1 LSFPALQHFR
11 IQRPFF
17 SLLSPRASEKRC
29 PAPRKSRTQGL
40 ATLSTVSARQTL
52 GSLFQ
57 LPTLLGFAL
66 QSLAPP
72 QGSITPLEM
81 TSPLLR
87 SKTKPLRPDPRAPAA

>member
-17 SLLSPRASEKRC
+17 SLLSPTAFGQRC
-29 PAPRKSRTQGL
+29 PALRKSRAQGL

-66 QSLAPP
+66 QSLSPL
-72 QGSITPLEM
+72 QGS
-81 TSPLLR
+81 R
-87 SKTKPLRPDPRAPAA
+87 